1 MWDGPEKGPGNTG
14 TRGPTEDFQRRFHAY
29 IKAKGWGDFYW
40 ALQDNTFGTGSL
52 YNDWQGHSADKL
64 ALLSTSPSTSILEL
78 QAGWS
83 SYPPA
88 PPPSQPRPPPR
99 PPWKPI
105 AATALAPFDTSP
117 PTVQAG
123 GGDDDAAPTGGGSSA
138 LLIVTVVVLAALVT
152 VLLLAVGLAVRRIT
166 TLRAHALTGRV
177 SAVELQTEV
186 PVVERAL

>member
-1 MWDGPEKGPGNTG
+1 MWDGPEEIKGSL
-14 TRGPTEDFQRRFHAY
+14 RGPTEAFQRRFHAY

-40 ALQDNTFGTGSL
+40 ALQDNTFSTGSL

-105 AATALAPFDTSP
+105 AATALADTSP

-138 LLIVTVVVLAALVT
+138 LLIVTVLLAAIAALACC
-152 VLLLAVGLAVRRIT
+152 AVGLAVRRIT
-166 TLRAHALTGRV
+166 TLQKRAGPV